1 MKLLVD
7 SQLPPA
13 LARHIDECG
22 TACIHVRDVGLAR
35 ALDQTIWDYARSHN
49 LVIVSKD
56 RDFRDIAILKG
67 SPPQV
72 IWVRLGNCRRID
84 LIAAFDRSWK
94 AVQETLA
101 RGIPVAELRWTI

>member
-13 LARHIDECG
+13 LARHIDACG
-22 TACIHVRDVGLAR
+22 TACIHVRDVGLTR

-56 RDFRDIAILKG
+56 RDFRDMAILKG

-72 IWVRLGNCRRID
+72 IWVRVGNCRLAD
-84 LIAAFDRSWK
+84 LIAAFDRGWIS
-94 AVQETLA
+94 VRDRLA
-101 RGIPVAELRWTI
+101 RGIPVAELR

>member
-13 LARHIDECG
+13 LARHITASG
-22 TACIHVRDVGLAR
+22 TSCIHVRDVGLAR
-35 ALDQTIWDYARSHN
+35 ATDQVIWDYAKSHN

-56 RDFRDIAILKG
+56 EDFRQMAILQG

-84 LIAAFDRSWK
+84 LFAAFDRGWQ
-94 AVQETLA
+94 AVQTTLDN
-101 RGIPVAELRWTI
+101 GIPLAELR

>member
-1 MKLLVD
+1 MKLLID

-13 LARHIDECG
+13 LARHIDASG
-22 TACIHVRDVGLAR
+22 TSCIHVRDVGLAR
-35 ALDQTIWDYARSHN
+35 ASDHTIWDYAKLHN

-56 RDFRDIAILKG
+56 QDFREMAILKG

-84 LIAAFDRSWK
+84 LIAAFDRRWK
-94 AVQETLA
+94 AVLDTLA
-101 RGIPVAELRWTI
+101 VGIPVAELR